1 MRVRGLSRRNI
12 AQGYMMRN
20 LRKDLLALAVIGGL
34 AAMATPAAAD
44 DLEFTLTNATSV
56 SATEFY
62 VSPTNVDNWEN
73 NLLDGKYLPAG
84 NEVTVTI
91 GDGRRTCTY
100 DIRTIFED
108 GRKAED
114 TGIDLCQLGKYT
126 VHE

>member
-1 MRVRGLSRRNI
+1 MHYSRW
-12 AQGYMMRN
+12 A
-20 LRKDLLALAVIGGL
+20 LFALAAFGGL
-34 AAMATPAAAD
+34 AAATPAMAAD

-62 VSPTNVDNWEN
+62 VSPVDVDDWED

-100 DIRTIFED
+100 DLKTVFED
-108 GRKAED
+108 GRTAENN
-114 TGIDLCQLGKYT
+114 GVDLCQTGKYT

>member
-1 MRVRGLSRRNI
+1 
-12 AQGYMMRN
+12 MRN
-20 LRKDLLALAVIGGL
+20 FETYFL
-34 AAMATPAAAD
+34 AAAVVAGSAAVSGPAMAD

-62 VSPTNVDNWEN
+62 VSPANVDDWEN

-100 DIRTIFED
+100 DLKTVFED
-108 GRKAED
+108 GRTAEND
-114 TGIDLCQLGKYT
+114 DINLCELGKYT
-126 VHE
+126 VNE

>member
-1 MRVRGLSRRNI
+1 
-12 AQGYMMRN
+12 MRN
-20 LRKDLLALAVIGGL
+20 FRSCGLAAAVIGGL
-34 AAMATPAAAD
+34 MIFATPAAAD

-62 VSPTNVDNWEN
+62 VSPANVDNWEE
-73 NLLDGKYLPAG
+73 NLLEGKYLPAG

-100 DIRTIFED
+100 DLKTVFED
-108 GRKAED
+108 GRTAQND
-114 TGIDLCQLGKYT
+114 GVDLCQTGKYT

>member
-1 MRVRGLSRRNI
+1 
-12 AQGYMMRN
+12 MRN
-20 LRKDLLALAVIGGL
+20 FHSCGLAVAVIGGL
-34 AAMATPAAAD
+34 MIFATRALAD

-62 VSPTNVDNWEN
+62 VSPVNVDDWED
-73 NLLDGKYLPAG
+73 NLLEGKYLPAG

-100 DIRTIFED
+100 DLKTVFED
-108 GRKAED
+108 GRTAENN
-114 TGIDLCQLGKYT
+114 GVDLCQTGKYT

>member
-1 MRVRGLSRRNI
+1 
-12 AQGYMMRN
+12 MRN
-20 LRKDLLALAVIGGL
+20 FGKYLLAPAAICGL
-34 AAMATPAAAD
+34 AAITGPAMAD

-62 VSPTNVDNWEN
+62 VSPANVDDWES

-100 DIRTIFED
+100 DLKTVFED
-108 GRKAED
+108 GRTAQND
-114 TGIDLCQLGKYT
+114 GVDLCQTGKYT
-126 VHE
+126 VNE

>member
-1 MRVRGLSRRNI
+1 
-12 AQGYMMRN
+12 MRN
-20 LRKDLLALAVIGGL
+20 FETYLLAAAV
-34 AAMATPAAAD
+34 AAGFAAVSGPAMAD

-62 VSPTNVDNWEN
+62 VSPANVDDWEK

-100 DIRTIFED
+100 DLKTVFED
-108 GRKAED
+108 GRTAEND
-114 TGIDLCQLGKYT
+114 GINLCELGKYT
-126 VHE
+126 VNE

>member
-1 MRVRGLSRRNI
+1 
-12 AQGYMMRN
+12 MRN
-20 LRKDLLALAVIGGL
+20 FETYFL
-34 AAMATPAAAD
+34 AAAVVAGFAAVSGPAMAD

-62 VSPTNVDNWEN
+62 VSPANVDDWEN

-100 DIRTIFED
+100 DLKTVFED
-108 GRKAED
+108 GRTAEND
-114 TGIDLCQLGKYT
+114 DINLCELGKYT
-126 VHE
+126 VNE